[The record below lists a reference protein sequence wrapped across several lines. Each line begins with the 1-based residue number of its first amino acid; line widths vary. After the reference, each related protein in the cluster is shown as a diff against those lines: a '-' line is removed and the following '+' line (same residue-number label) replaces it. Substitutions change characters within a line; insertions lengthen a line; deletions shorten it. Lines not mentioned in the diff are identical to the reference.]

1 MPRPLAKYL
10 SWKKRKLQNDNFP
23 AWLKKRLTVN
33 QDLFETKE
41 ILLALKVNTVC
52 ESSLCPNLNECFSRR
67 FATFLILGNACTRSC
82 GFCSVSKDAPKAV
95 DPDEPARISEA
106 VKRLGLKYAV
116 ITSVTRDDLA
126 DGGAGQFV
134 KVVEQIKNF
143 SSSIKIEVLIPDFKG
158 EGYLAERVVRAGPDI
173 VGHNIETVKR
183 LYPNVRPGADY
194 KRSLALLR
202 IIRSWDAGKIIKS
215 GIMLGL
221 GETEDEVIGALDD
234 IRSTGCD
241 IVTIG
246 QYLRPGQENLPV
258 KRFVAPQEFMRY
270 KYIGEEIGFK
280 YVASGPFVRSSY
292 FADRYCAAVGPDI
305 KDHSYKPKESPH
317 DRCDIAASGSGR

>member
-1 MPRPLAKYL
+1 
-10 SWKKRKLQNDNFP
+10 LQNDNFP
-23 AWLKKRLTVN
+23 AWLKKRLIAN

-41 ILLALKVNTVC
+41 ILSALKVNTVC

-67 FATFLILGNACTRSC
+67 FATFLILGNVCTRSC
-82 GFCSVSKDAPKAV
+82 GFCSVLKDSPGAV
-95 DPDEPARISEA
+95 DPDEPARIVEA
-106 VKRLGLKYAV
+106 VKRLGLKYVV

-134 KVVEQIKNF
+134 KVIEQIKKI
-143 SSSIKIEVLIPDFKG
+143 STSVKIEVLIPDFNG
-158 EGYLAERVVRAGPDI
+158 EGYLADRVIGSRPDI
-173 VGHNIETVKR
+173 VGHNIETVER
-183 LYPNVRPGADY
+183 LYPLVRPGAGY
-194 KRSLALLR
+194 ERSLALLR
-202 IIRSWDAGKIIKS
+202 AVRSRSAGTVTKS

-221 GETEDEVIGALDD
+221 GETDDEVIGALND

-246 QYLRPGQENLPV
+246 QYLRPGQYNLPV
-258 KRFVAPQEFMRY
+258 KRFVDPQKFTRY
-270 KYIGEEIGFK
+270 KLIGEEIGFK

-292 FADRYCAAVGPDI
+292 FADVYSAAVGLDI
-305 KDHSYKPKESPH
+305 KERSYKPKESRH